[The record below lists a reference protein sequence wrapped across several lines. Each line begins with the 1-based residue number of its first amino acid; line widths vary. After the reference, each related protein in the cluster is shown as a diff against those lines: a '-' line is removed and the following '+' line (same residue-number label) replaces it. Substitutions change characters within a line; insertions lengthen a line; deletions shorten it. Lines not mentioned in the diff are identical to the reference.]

1 MGEPGHETSGVT
13 TRVVVL
19 YVRKHGGDQAVAAM
33 LEHAGETRSADE
45 LLDEHGWSSYE
56 QKVRLFR
63 AAVEILG
70 DLGRSAGSGSSCCG
84 PASRSRCLFCCVPRG
99 LLSRCYGVEGRRPT
113 MGAEET
119 DLPKL
124 AAPARR
130 ALLGAGYTR
139 LERLTT
145 VKESEVMKLHGMGPK
160 AMDVLRHALRERGLS
175 FAMEDADG

>member
-1 MGEPGHETSGVT
+1 
-13 TRVVVL
+13 
-19 YVRKHGGDQAVAAM
+19 
-33 LEHAGETRSADE
+33 
-45 LLDEHGWSSYE
+45 
-56 QKVRLFR
+56 
-63 AAVEILG
+63 
-70 DLGRSAGSGSSCCG
+70 
-84 PASRSRCLFCCVPRG
+84 
-99 LLSRCYGVEGRRPT
+99 

-145 VKESEVMKLHGMGPK
+145 VKESEVMKLHGMGPN
-160 AMDVLRHALRERGLS
+160 AMDVLRHALTERGLS